1 MPAPSY
7 LASSDPHLNPLV
19 AATYDEAEAERFTAE
34 ALSPAV
40 DALAD
45 LAGDKAAVEFAV
57 GTGGVVA

>member
-34 ALSPAV
+34 AVSPDV
-40 DALAD
+40 DALAGD
-45 LAGDKAAVEFAV
+45 GAAGEFAV
-57 GTGGVVA
+57 GTGRVVR